1 MYRHVHDPL
10 RHSRHTREVFA
21 CCRESCY
28 RGAADNVPLTMYLLG
43 MPKLLQVIMRLALCR
58 ARLRANYCMV
68 LPSVVWTLVLYVCRV
83 IREGGIACLIGPVH
97 PTFWLSRWFADAWM
111 LFPTEAEY
119 TEASAMPAESKHP
132 LLLAIMVDM
141 LLPRQ
146 WRTLLRRASCCSAGR
161 LPSQWRW
168 SGDGNVTVTLQFTR
182 SCTGSLDTGG

>member
-83 IREGGIACLIGPVH
+83 IREGGIACLIGAGAPDLLALALVCRRMDALPHRSRVH
-97 PTFWLSRWFADAWM
+97 RGKCHACRIKTSSAACNHGRH
-111 LFPTEAEY
+111 
-119 TEASAMPAESKHP
+119 ASAQAVAHSV
-132 LLLAIMVDM
+132 AASIM
-141 LLPRQ
+141 LLCR
-146 WRTLLRRASCCSAGR
+146 
-161 LPSQWRW
+161 
-168 SGDGNVTVTLQFTR
+168 
-182 SCTGSLDTGG
+182 